1 LNWDSVVAGGG
12 GGDTAAAGAAASAA
26 GAADADAGVGG
37 SVLEDPWIVV
47 GAVDARIGGDNAGL
61 LGVDIGWS
69 GTSDTYV
76 CAQRVTGLNGRLPRP
91 DPCFSYDHVNRN
103 QYDAGIP
110 PVC

>member
-1 LNWDSVVAGGG
+1 MVAGGGG

-61 LGVDIGWS
+61 LGVDIG
-69 GTSDTYV
+69 
-76 CAQRVTGLNGRLPRP
+76 
-91 DPCFSYDHVNRN
+91 
-103 QYDAGIP
+103 
-110 PVC
+110 

>member
-1 LNWDSVVAGGG
+1 MNWDSVVAGGG

-69 GTSDTYV
+69 GTSDTYI
-76 CAQRVTGLNGRLPRP
+76 CAQRVTALNGRLPRP
-91 DPCFSYDHVNRN
+91 DPCFSYDHVK
-103 QYDAGIP
+103 P
-110 PVC
+110 